1 MGIHAVPAAAADTPS
16 LSRRARDLL
25 AGDLGAHRD
34 LPIDDDADTPTPAPV
49 PVVERTV
56 YSREDSRQAW
66 LRRRA
71 DLEDLTG
78 VAGQLDD
85 VDKRVNEINRQ
96 AMALLSTETG
106 LQTGVDVT

>member
-1 MGIHAVPAAAADTPS
+1 MP
-16 LSRRARDLL
+16 
-25 AGDLGAHRD
+25 
-34 LPIDDDADTPTPAPV
+34 DDPDTPTPAPLTL
-49 PVVERTV
+49 VERTV
-56 YSREDSRQAW
+56 YSMEDSQQAW

-96 AMALLSTETG
+96 AMALLSAETV